1 MTAYAKTVDETE
13 KGEKTEREI
22 NTQGMWLF
30 LSSEVMFFGVMFTAY
45 IIYRRAFPQ
54 VFSEASTHLDQVLG
68 SINTFLLLS
77 SSFTVAMAVNSIQ
90 RNKRRLMAGF
100 FIITILLGLAFL
112 GVKFLEYSHEI
123 EQNFFP
129 GASFVYPGNQPENA
143 KLFFSLYFLMTGWHA
158 LHMVVG
164 ISMISLVTLLGLM
177 GRFTPEDHGP
187 VEIAGLFWHFV
198 DIVWLFIFPLLY
210 LVA

>member
-1 MTAYAKTVDETE
+1 MTSYAKSVDEVE
-13 KGEKTEREI
+13 RGEKTERDI

-54 VFSEASTHLDQVLG
+54 VFSDASTHLDQVLG

-90 RNKRRLMAGF
+90 RNRRRLMAGF
-100 FIITILLGLAFL
+100 FMITILLGLAFL

-123 EQNFFP
+123 EQNLFP
-129 GASFVYPGNQPENA
+129 GANFVYPGNQPENA

-164 ISMISLVTLLGLM
+164 ISVISLVTLLGLI

>member
-13 KGEKTEREI
+13 TGEKTESEI

-123 EQNFFP
+123 EQNLFP

-164 ISMISLVTLLGLM
+164 ISMISLVTFLGLM